1 MIEYDPEPP
10 FGGIDWG
17 QANGEMLVGTSDD
30 QLADLEDALTDR
42 PDFYQRLF
50 G

>member
-1 MIEYDPEPP
+1 
-10 FGGIDWG
+10 
-17 QANGEMLVGTSDD
+17 MLVGTSDD
-30 QLADLEDALTDR
+30 QLADLEDALADR